1 MSRTHPAATLPLK
14 VVAAYGE
21 EIVTGTAVA
30 RAARALGDE
39 LRARGFEVVV
49 ARIAD
54 DGISV
59 VASDPLIGSL
69 MVDVDLDNEDGA
81 ARVLRAFRGRNDSA
95 PAFLF
100 GERSHISS
108 DPSEHTQAGE

>member
-39 LRARGFEVVV
+39 LRARGFEVV
-49 ARIAD
+49 AAAPRPR
-54 DGISV
+54 
-59 VASDPLIGSL
+59 DPRVE
-69 MVDVDLDNEDGA
+69 MEDGEDYA
-81 ARVLRAFRGRNDSA
+81 Y
-95 PAFLF
+95 FLK
-100 GERSHISS
+100 
-108 DPSEHTQAGE
+108 Q

>member
-39 LRARGFEVVV
+39 LRARGSRSPPHRGHETH
-49 ARIAD
+49 R
-54 DGISV
+54 
-59 VASDPLIGSL
+59 
-69 MVDVDLDNEDGA
+69 VDTEDGEYYA
-81 ARVLRAFRGRNDSA
+81 H
-95 PAFLF
+95 FLK
-100 GERSHISS
+100 
-108 DPSEHTQAGE
+108 Q